1 MRGLIVA
8 AVVVL
13 AAGAASAGAEEKR
26 NTGEQVLGGVISGL
40 LGQPPASP
48 DAAYSAQERDR
59 LVSLLADG
67 EYATSRQGEVVDAF
81 VAGVPLT
88 HRDHVYSAKPVSP
101 SQTTVPRSGR

>member
-1 MRGLIVA
+1 MRHFIVGL
-8 AVVVL
+8 AVVIACFIGHGMV
-13 AAGAASAGAEEKR
+13 AQAQ
-26 NTGEQVLGGVISGL
+26 EQRDSGDELLGGVLSGL
-40 LGQPPASP
+40 LGGQTA
-48 DAAYSAQERDR
+48 DTSAQERER
-59 LVSLLADG
+59 LVQLLQGG